1 MTVIDIPSPRQS
13 TPITPAL
20 GDLPHVENIDGR
32 LCVVFPPSCTWP
44 QERRDKFVLLLAAES
59 ERIVRDR
66 QLAKAAERGLI

>member
-1 MTVIDIPSPRQS
+1 MTVIDIPKQR
-13 TPITPAL
+13 PITPAL

-44 QERRDKFVLLLAAES
+44 TERRDQFVALLAAES